1 MLIYEKK
8 SIFRFAFS
16 VISYQPYFSYSSFF
30 IFLILFHIT
39 LYSSRIKKEKH
50 HDLNATVF
58 PFPYYTISLLL
69 YFTSYFPD
77 SFKRTIALAREALE
91 T

>member
-1 MLIYEKK
+1 MTLTP
-8 SIFRFAFS
+8 
-16 VISYQPYFSYSSFF
+16 QYFP
-30 IFLILFHIT
+30 FLITLF
-39 LYSSRIKKEKH
+39 R
-50 HDLNATVF
+50 
-58 PFPYYTISLLL
+58 YYTISLLL